1 MAKTIPFRQSPQAAR
16 ARKNRTLLLP
26 MPLANAEDLVLRVH
40 IALDAMRRGQGN
52 VHAAQT
58 LTQAMILTGFLAN
71 AGYGEATFEQM
82 QQAEADISA
91 AFDRGRDTGEWR
103 LDDDATG
110 RFAVIVSTYDRQ
122 LRRAAL
128 AAIVNA
134 SEQLDRF
141 QTGEPSATVAR
152 NRA

>member
-26 MPLANAEDLVLRVH
+26 MPLPQAEDLVLRVY
-40 IALDAMRRGQGN
+40 IALDAMRRGKGS
-52 VHAAQT
+52 VYAAQT

-71 AGYGEATFEQM
+71 AGHGEATYEQM

-103 LDDDATG
+103 LDDEAHG
-110 RFAVIVSTYDRQ
+110 RFAVIVSTYDYQ
-122 LRRAAL
+122 LRRAPL

-141 QTGEPSATVAR
+141 QAGEPPAQGARRSA
-152 NRA
+152 